1 VPQNNIHL
9 LAGQPEEQIPST
21 AKTIGAQLVIIGTVG
36 KCDIP
41 HGHIG
46 NTAERILS
54 QLNCD
59 VLALQPDQLSH
70 VDALL

>member
-1 VPQNNIHL
+1 
-9 LAGQPEEQIPST
+9 
-21 AKTIGAQLVIIGTVG
+21 VIIGTVG